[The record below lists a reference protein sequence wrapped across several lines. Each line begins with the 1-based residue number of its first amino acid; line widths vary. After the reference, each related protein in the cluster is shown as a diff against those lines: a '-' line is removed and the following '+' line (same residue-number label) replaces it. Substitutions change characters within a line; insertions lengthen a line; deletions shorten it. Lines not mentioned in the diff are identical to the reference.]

1 MKNSILIKKT
11 AFISLPFLLLGLI
24 VFLLSSD
31 FFELTSDLS
40 LALTIDLLLVIP
52 LIYFITIRKS
62 KIPKTTVIPLMVIGM
77 LIGSYF
83 LPKAQQVY
91 LDGFKTYFLPL
102 IELFVLGFVLVKTLG
117 AIKAYKKE
125 AKTSLDFYT
134 VLQKVCSEIL
144 PAKLVKPFATEV
156 SVIYYGFF
164 KWKKLKLNDNQ
175 FSYHKESGTPV
186 LMYAFMFI
194 ILIETFVLHALLI
207 ENYVVLTWIL
217 TGLSLYSILQVF
229 GLAKALY
236 FRPYTL
242 TNTALILTYGLLNET
257 KIDLANI
264 EVLELNKKE
273 QKKNALTRSLSPLGE
288 LESPN
293 LLLKMKTPITLYGLY
308 GGRKEADTLV
318 FYADEP
324 ERLVNAV
331 NQKLS

>member
-40 LALTIDLLLVIP
+40 LAFTIDLLLVIP

-102 IELFVLGFVLVKTLG
+102 IELFILGFVLTKTLG

-125 AKTSLDFYT
+125 AKTSVDFYT
-134 VLQKVCSEIL
+134 VLQKVCREIL
-144 PAKLVKPFATEV
+144 PAKLVKPFSTEV

-164 KWKKLKLNDNQ
+164 KWK
-175 FSYHKESGTPV
+175 S
-186 LMYAFMFI
+186 
-194 ILIETFVLHALLI
+194 
-207 ENYVVLTWIL
+207 
-217 TGLSLYSILQVF
+217 
-229 GLAKALY
+229 
-236 FRPYTL
+236 
-242 TNTALILTYGLLNET
+242 
-257 KIDLANI
+257 
-264 EVLELNKKE
+264 
-273 QKKNALTRSLSPLGE
+273 
-288 LESPN
+288 
-293 LLLKMKTPITLYGLY
+293 
-308 GGRKEADTLV
+308 
-318 FYADEP
+318 
-324 ERLVNAV
+324 
-331 NQKLS
+331 